1 MFRIATLGLVAAA
14 RILQLVAARDGS
26 ERPASDVIDAADIP
40 AAAAIGATL
49 EGNTTRQRNP
59 HTEGSLAWLAWIT
72 ARLGGCNCYDKP
84 PGPKTMAR
92 GLDRLL
98 DRIVGFRIA
107 QGRPPA
113 MEPKHV

>member
-1 MFRIATLGLVAAA
+1 MPIQTASQSHTA
-14 RILQLVAARDGS
+14 RNLQLVDARDGS

-98 DRIVGFRIA
+98 DRIEGFKLA
-107 QGRPPA
+107 HGRPRMP
-113 MEPKHV
+113 EPQHV